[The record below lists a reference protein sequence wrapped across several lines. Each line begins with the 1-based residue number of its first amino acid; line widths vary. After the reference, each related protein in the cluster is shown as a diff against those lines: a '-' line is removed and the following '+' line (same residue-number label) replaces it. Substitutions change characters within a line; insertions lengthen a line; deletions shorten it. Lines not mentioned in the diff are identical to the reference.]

1 MMHQRAFWILL
12 GLVWSISFVYPQ
24 EESKFIQTDFPS
36 IPALEKE
43 SIPLGYAGMMGGA
56 IQDLLIAAGGANFP
70 NGLPWEGGKKEYYN
84 TLYLFKN
91 GQWEVAT
98 QTLPIPLAYGASAQI
113 PEGLL
118 LIGGENENYTSDQVF
133 LISQK
138 NNLSPLEIS
147 NFPSLRLRVL
157 SCIFRVEKTNSI
169 VSTHFI
175 DLI

>member
-1 MMHQRAFWILL
+1 MIRIFKAIYYNFMMMHQRAFWILL

-84 TLYLFKN
+84 TLYLF
-91 GQWEVAT
+91 
-98 QTLPIPLAYGASAQI
+98 
-113 PEGLL
+113 
-118 LIGGENENYTSDQVF
+118 
-133 LISQK
+133 
-138 NNLSPLEIS
+138 
-147 NFPSLRLRVL
+147 
-157 SCIFRVEKTNSI
+157 
-169 VSTHFI
+169 
-175 DLI
+175 